1 MNNDTRLAFFDLT
14 CLHKI
19 HSFSLALS
27 SEAIEID
34 ELGSNVPT
42 PHTYTTF
49 FLLKFIF
56 HKKITSGTWVWFRLF
71 GLVYIQIYGLLVNY
85 LFL

>member
-1 MNNDTRLAFFDLT
+1 MIHDLHFLNLT

-19 HSFSLALS
+19 HIFSLLLS
-27 SEAIEID
+27 SEAIKID

-42 PHTYTTF
+42 SHTYTTF
-49 FLLKFIF
+49 VLLKFIF
-56 HKKITSGTWVWFRLF
+56 HKKITSGSWVWFLLF
-71 GLVYIQIYGLLVNY
+71 GLVYIQMYGLLVNY